1 MRQASRGSILPDS
14 QELFLTLEPIP
25 SQDQLGVERGDGEG
39 ISAETLSVGASSRP
53 GQRLS
58 QIRKWK
64 KKTWEDV
71 FNELMCTS
79 DRDKTELKAWRIT
92 LSENLDV
99 DRRACRSTSMPRRKR
114 CCGL

>member
-14 QELFLTLEPIP
+14 QEQFLTLEPIP
-25 SQDQLGVERGDGEG
+25 SQDQLVVERGDGEG

-64 KKTWEDV
+64 KKIWEDV

-79 DRDKTELKAWRIT
+79 DRDKMELKAWRIT